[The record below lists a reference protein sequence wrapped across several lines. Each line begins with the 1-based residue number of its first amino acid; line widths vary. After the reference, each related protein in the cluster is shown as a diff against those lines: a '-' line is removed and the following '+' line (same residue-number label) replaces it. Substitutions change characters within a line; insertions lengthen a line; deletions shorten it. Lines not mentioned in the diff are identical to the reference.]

1 MRIKIKF
8 LFLGQDRIPS
18 EITPCR
24 LFQILQ
30 ARLIHCEKDK
40 CIPEE
45 PWRVAAGLE
54 DSFGSH
60 LGSVAL
66 LLAVGMLYP
75 QHDQSRIRV
84 IRHVLPGL
92 RKRMNA
98 MEITSLAQVEAQPF
112 IEFLRNR
119 VWVALKLF
127 GAILSQF
134 RNCRLSRVPIPNP
147 ILVEI
152 GCCRTQSPQRVTEDS
167 RLLSRHH
174 AANPNAPA

>member
-60 LGSVAL
+60 LSSVAL
-66 LLAVGMLYP
+66 LLAIAMLYP
-75 QHDQSRIRV
+75 HPDQSPIHV
-84 IRHVLPGL
+84 VRHVLS
-92 RKRMNA
+92 RWRQRMNA
-98 MEITSLAQVEAQPF
+98 M
-112 IEFLRNR
+112 
-119 VWVALKLF
+119 
-127 GAILSQF
+127 
-134 RNCRLSRVPIPNP
+134 
-147 ILVEI
+147 
-152 GCCRTQSPQRVTEDS
+152 
-167 RLLSRHH
+167 
-174 AANPNAPA
+174 